1 MIVETINLQP
11 QDIQALD
18 AGEVVII
25 SLANRMMDVSIRK
38 MTISEEMD
46 IREGKKQLI
55 FISE

>member
-38 MTISEEMD
+38 MTISE
-46 IREGKKQLI
+46 
-55 FISE
+55 